1 MAKRSKSSTPTARM
15 EPVLSGEHSVEAEV
29 LGKKPWVFLRIPYK
43 RAHIILQLPREW
55 LRRGYGTAKRL
66 QVLVDYDT
74 VQRTSRGWKAKV
86 KIEKEIERDETV
98 ET

>member
-1 MAKRSKSSTPTARM
+1 MKAKKDSKQPSTIS
-15 EPVLSGEHSVEAEV
+15 VLSGKHSVEAEV
-29 LGKKPWVFLRIPYK
+29 LGKKPVVFLRIPYR

-74 VQRTSRGWKAKV
+74 VQMTSRGWKAKA